1 MICSFRGVVIMN
13 IRTMTA
19 YALLIALC
27 AIGGQIH
34 FGVYSIGFD
43 SSPAFVGALMLGP
56 VAGAVLGALGHIAT
70 AASTGFPLSVPIHV
84 AIAIIMAGTGA
95 SIGYITKRMTS
106 SSSYVVS
113 GIVGYIINVGI
124 GLAVIAW
131 MMQSIEVVAILFVPL
146 SLAYALNYVG
156 AALVVSQL
164 NRVFGGKRHA

>member
-1 MICSFRGVVIMN
+1 MN
-13 IRTMTA
+13 IRTMTV

-56 VAGAVLGALGHIAT
+56 VAGAVLGALGHVAT
-70 AASTGFPLSVPIHV
+70 AASTGFPLGVPIHV
-84 AIAIIMAGTGA
+84 AVAIIMAGTGA

-106 SSSYVVS
+106 SFSYVVS

-124 GLAVIAW
+124 GIAVIAW
-131 MMQSIEVVAILFVPL
+131 MMQSMEVAAFIFVPL

-164 NRVFGGKRHA
+164 NRVFGGKRNA

>member
-1 MICSFRGVVIMN
+1 MN
-13 IRTMTA
+13 MRTITV

-43 SSPAFVGALMLGP
+43 SSPAFVGALLLGP
-56 VAGAVLGALGHIAT
+56 VAGAVLGALGHLAT
-70 AASTGFPLSVPIHV
+70 AASTGFPLSVPIHM

-106 SSSYVVS
+106 SFSYVVG
-113 GIVGYIINVGI
+113 GILGYIINVGV

-131 MMQSIEVVAILFVPL
+131 MMEGMGVVLFIFVPL
-146 SLAYALNYVG
+146 SLTYALNYVG

-164 NRVFGGKRHA
+164 NRIFGGKRNA

>member
-1 MICSFRGVVIMN
+1 MN

-70 AASTGFPLSVPIHV
+70 AASTGFLLSVPIHV

-106 SSSYVVS
+106 SFSYVVS

-131 MMQSIEVVAILFVPL
+131 MMQSIEVAAFIFVPL

-164 NRVFGGKRHA
+164 NRVFGGKRNA

>member
-1 MICSFRGVVIMN
+1 MN
-13 IRTMTA
+13 IRTITT
-19 YALLIALC
+19 YAILIALC

-70 AASTGFPLSVPIHV
+70 AAFTGFPLSVPIHV
-84 AIAIIMAGTGA
+84 AIGLVMAGTGA
-95 SIGYITKRMTS
+95 SIGYITKRMS
-106 SSSYVVS
+106 SSFSYVVS

-124 GLAVIAW
+124 GIAVIAW
-131 MMQSIEVVAILFVPL
+131 MMQSIEVADFIFVPL

>member
-1 MICSFRGVVIMN
+1 MN
-13 IRTMTA
+13 IRTITA

-56 VAGAVLGALGHIAT
+56 VAGAVLGVLGHIAT

-84 AIAIIMAGTGA
+84 AIGLIMAGTGA

-106 SSSYVVS
+106 SFSYVVS